1 MAVEASLRPRSG
13 KVISEAGH
21 QGSVSLSHGA
31 AVATMVA
38 VTLMWSIAGVVT
50 RHLEQARSFEV
61 TFWRSFFTVLS
72 LLVILPFFQG
82 RVVFAR
88 IRHGSWPLWLSG
100 LCWAVMFTA
109 FMLALTLTS
118 VANVLVTMAIGPFLT
133 ALIAR
138 VFLGHRIAARTWAA
152 ILVAGAGIAY
162 MYGAQMEAGGLAG
175 TLVALCVPVASGVNW
190 TITQRSHAQGRDVD
204 LVPAVLVG
212 AALSSLVTLPL
223 AMPLRASAH
232 DIGLLAVL
240 GLVQLAIPCAL
251 AVVCARVLKAPEI
264 ALLALLEVIFGIVL
278 AWVGA
283 DEIPSRTVLAGG
295 ALVIGAL
302 AINELVGWRQRA

>member
-1 MAVEASLRPRSG
+1 MKLTHTKAVFL
-13 KVISEAGH
+13 
-21 QGSVSLSHGA
+21 
-31 AVATMVA
+31 MVA
-38 VTLMWSIAGVVT
+38 VTLMWSIAGVIT
-50 RHLEQARSFEV
+50 RQLEQARSFEI

-82 RVVFAR
+82 RAVFAKL
-88 IRHGSWPLWLSG
+88 RHAPPALWLSG
-100 LCWAVMFTA
+100 LCWSVMFTA

-138 VFLGHRIAARTWAA
+138 VFIGHRIPLRTWGA
-152 ILVAGAGIAY
+152 IVVAGAGIAY
-162 MYGAQMEAGGLAG
+162 MYGAQMEGGQLAG
-175 TLVALCVPVASGVNW
+175 TLVALCVPIAGGINW
-190 TITQRSHAQGRDVD
+190 TITQRSSAQGEQVD

-212 AALSSLVTLPL
+212 AVISSLLTLPL

-232 DIGLLAVL
+232 DVGLLALL

-251 AVVCARVLKAPEI
+251 AVMCARVLKAPEI
-264 ALLALLEVIFGIVL
+264 ALLALPEVIFGIVL
-278 AWVGA
+278 AWLGA
-283 DEIPSRTVLAGG
+283 DEVPSQTVLAGG

-302 AINELVGWRQRA
+302 VANEVLGWRQRA